1 MLASI
6 LGIRLVLW
14 MGKTIPQP
22 APTDVLD
29 SLLKVEV
36 TNDDENGDGF
46 QMTFSLG
53 KDKTMDYSL
62 LQSGVVEPFTRVMI
76 GVILGA
82 TPEVLIDGVV
92 AHHQVV
98 PGNEPGTSTLTVT
111 GKDVSQMLDLEQKNE
126 KYENQPDFLI
136 VTQLIGS
143 YAQYGLVPAVTPT
156 TDVPIIIERI
166 PRQHETDLQFIK
178 RLAKRNGFI
187 FYIEPLTFGANTAY
201 WGPDNRLGIPQPAL
215 TMNMGSWTNVNSLR
229 LSQDALSPVGTKGT
243 FVEPI
248 TKVSIPIP
256 SLPSLRIPPLAASP
270 VEAKRTV
277 LLRDTAN
284 QNPAQAA
291 VSAVAAVTGAPEAVT
306 GDGELDTVRYGYV
319 LRARK
324 LVGVRGVGLSYSG
337 NYYVR
342 RVRHIIETGSPQK
355 SATYKQEFKISKE
368 GTGALLPVVLP

>member
-6 LGIRLVLW
+6 LGVRLVLW
-14 MGKTIPQP
+14 MGKTIPLP
-22 APTDVLD
+22 APPDVLD
-29 SLLKVEV
+29 ALLKVEV

-46 QMTFSLG
+46 QITFSLG

-62 LQSGVVEPFTRVMI
+62 LQSGAVEPFTRVMI

-82 TPEVLIDGVV
+82 SPEVLIDGVI

-98 PGNEPGTSTLTVT
+98 PGNEPGTSTLVVT

-143 YAQYGLVPAVTPT
+143 YAQYGLVPTVTPT
-156 TDVPIIIERI
+156 TDVPIVIERI
-166 PRQHETDLQFIK
+166 PRQHETDLKFIR
-178 RLAKRNGFI
+178 RLAKRNGFV

-201 WGPDNRLGIPQPAL
+201 WGPENRLSVPQPAL
-215 TMNMGSWTNVNSLR
+215 TMNMGSWTNVISLR
-229 LSQDALSPVGTKGT
+229 ISQDALSPVSTKGS

-248 TKVSIPIP
+248 TKTTIPIP
-256 SLPSLRIPPLAASP
+256 QLPSLRIPPLAASP

-277 LLRDTAN
+277 ILRDTAN
-284 QNPAQAA
+284 QNPAQSAT
-291 VSAVAAVTGAPEAVT
+291 SAVATVTGAPEAVT
-306 GDGELDTVRYGYV
+306 SDGELDTVRYGYV

-342 RVRHIIETGSPQK
+342 SVKHLIELGNPQT
-355 SATYKQEFKISKE
+355 SATYKQQFKISKE
-368 GTGALLPVVLP
+368 GTGSLLPVVIP